1 MKIRM
6 MKPIFHGYGS
16 FLERDVRIKGFPGF
30 FNPVEFD
37 GIKIWWLSR
46 MRIGP
51 ARWGGILRG

>member
-1 MKIRM
+1 M

-16 FLERDVRIKGFPGF
+16 FLERDVRIKGFTGF
-30 FNPVEFD
+30 FNPIEFE
-37 GIKIWWLSR
+37 GIKIWWLGR